1 VSSTDGPRCP
11 RCHRPLAAWRLN
23 HCVYCGEP
31 IPAELK
37 QGFAEPEAL
46 KWVER
51 PALPPD
57 VNKKLEMMRFVP
69 METAKKSSSRSVI
82 TVVGIVSV
90 PIFVGIF
97 YLTWMLLRRISPVS
111 GFLIVGAGVM
121 VIGYL
126 VWTFMKA
133 RKS

>member
-1 VSSTDGPRCP
+1 MPPNAGPRCP
-11 RCHRPLAAWRLN
+11 RCHRPLAAWRLS
-23 HCVYCGEP
+23 HCVYCGEA

-51 PALPPD
+51 PALPAD
-57 VNKKLEMMRFVP
+57 VSKKLEMMRVVP
-69 METAKKSSSRSVI
+69 MEAKKPARSII
-82 TVVGIVSV
+82 TLAGIASV
-90 PIFVGIF
+90 PIFVGVF
-97 YLTWMLLRRISPVS
+97 YLTWVLLRRISPVS

-126 VWTFMKA
+126 IWTFAKA
-133 RKS
+133 RKA